1 MDDGLSGALIYSP
14 LALHTQQMGTVGLAS
29 LVHAVGAVLC
39 RCHDNYSYPL
49 NSDEELAYDD
59 R

>member
-29 LVHAVGAVLC
+29 LVHAVGVG
-39 RCHDNYSYPL
+39 
-49 NSDEELAYDD
+49 
-59 R
+59 